1 MQPCNLEIQ
10 YRMQILTDRQIRQKI
25 RRIAIEILERNYG
38 EPEIIL
44 AGLNNN
50 GVGFA
55 QFLVDE
61 LLPLAPK
68 NMKIS
73 LTRIRLN
80 PANPVEYDPFIEMP
94 AESVRNKTV
103 IIVDDVANTGRTI
116 FYAVQPLLQVIP
128 KKVEVAV
135 LVDRKH
141 KSFPIKADYVGL
153 SLATTLLENIDVQI
167 RDVQE
172 MAVYLN

>member
-1 MQPCNLEIQ
+1 
-10 YRMQILTDRQIRQKI
+10 MQILDDRQIRQKI
-25 RRIAIEILERNYG
+25 KRLAIEILEHNFG
-38 EPEIIL
+38 ESEIIL

-50 GVGFA
+50 GTGFA
-55 QFLVDE
+55 QLLLTE
-61 LLPLAPK
+61 LLPITPEETTLT
-68 NMKIS
+68 

-80 PANPVEYDPFIEMP
+80 PANPVEYDPYIEMH
-94 AESVRNKTV
+94 AEALRGKPI

-116 FYAVQPLLQVIP
+116 FYAVQPLLKVLP

-153 SLATTLLENIDVQI
+153 SLATTLLDDIDVQI
-167 RDVQE
+167 RDVAN
-172 MAVYLN
+172 MSVFLN

>member
-1 MQPCNLEIQ
+1 M
-10 YRMQILTDRQIRQKI
+10 YRAPSTVKMQILTDRQIRQKI

-55 QFLVDE
+55 QYLVDE

-80 PANPVEYDPFIEMP
+80 PANPVEYEPVVEMP
-94 AESVRNKTV
+94 AESLRNKPV

-116 FYAVQPLLQVIP
+116 FYAVQPLLQVIS

-153 SLATTLLENIDVQI
+153 SLATTLLDDIDVQI
-167 RDVQE
+167 RDVKE
-172 MAVYLN
+172 MAVFLN

>member
-1 MQPCNLEIQ
+1 MK
-10 YRMQILTDRQIRQKI
+10 ILDDRQIRQKI
-25 RRIAIEILERNYG
+25 RRIAIEILERNFG

-55 QFLVDE
+55 RFLLDE
-61 LLPLAPK
+61 LLPIAPAGV
-68 NMKIS
+68 KIS

-80 PANPVEYDPFIEMP
+80 PANPVEYAPVVEMASGELRGKP
-94 AESVRNKTV
+94 V

-116 FYAVQPLLQVIP
+116 FYAVQPLLDVVP

-141 KSFPIKADYVGL
+141 KLFPIKADYVGL
-153 SLATTLLENIDVQI
+153 SLATTLLEDIDVRI
-167 RDVQE
+167 RDVEE

>member
-1 MQPCNLEIQ
+1 MK
-10 YRMQILTDRQIRQKI
+10 ILDDRRIRQKI
-25 RRIAIEILERNYG
+25 KRLAIEIMEHHFG

-55 QFLVDE
+55 RLLLAE
-61 LLPLAPK
+61 LQPIAPPD
-68 NMKIS
+68 MQITM
-73 LTRIRLN
+73 TRIRLN
-80 PANPVEYDPFIEMP
+80 PANPLEYAPYIELP
-94 AESVRNKTV
+94 ADALRDKSV

-116 FYAVQPLLQVIP
+116 FYAVQPLLAVLPQ
-128 KKVEVAV
+128 KVEVAV

-141 KSFPIKADYVGL
+141 KSFPIQPDYVGL
-153 SLATTLLENIDVQI
+153 SLYTTLMDNIDVQI
-167 RDVQE
+167 RDVEE

>member
-1 MQPCNLEIQ
+1 MK
-10 YRMQILTDRQIRQKI
+10 ILDDRRIRQKI
-25 RRIAIEILERNYG
+25 KRLAIEIMEHHYG

-50 GVGFA
+50 GAGFA
-55 QFLVDE
+55 QLLLAE
-61 LLPLAPK
+61 LQPIAPPD
-68 NMKIS
+68 MKITM
-73 LTRIRLN
+73 TRIRLN
-80 PANPVEYDPFIEMP
+80 PANPLEYDPYIELP
-94 AESVRNKTV
+94 AEALRGKAV

-116 FYAVQPLLQVIP
+116 FYAVQPLLAVLPQ
-128 KKVEVAV
+128 KVEVAV

-153 SLATTLLENIDVQI
+153 SLYTTLMDDINVQI
-167 RDVQE
+167 RDVAE

>member
-1 MQPCNLEIQ
+1 MK
-10 YRMQILTDRQIRQKI
+10 ILDDRRIRQKI
-25 RRIAIEILERNYG
+25 KRLAIEIMEHHFG
-38 EPEIIL
+38 EPELIL

-55 QFLVDE
+55 QLLLAE
-61 LLPLAPK
+61 LLPIAPAD
-68 NMKIS
+68 MEITM
-73 LTRIRLN
+73 TRIRLN
-80 PANPVEYDPFIEMP
+80 PANPLEYNPYIELP
-94 AESVRNKTV
+94 PESLRDRSV

-116 FYAVQPLLQVIP
+116 FYAVQPLLAVIP

-153 SLATTLLENIDVQI
+153 SLYTTLMDDIEVQI
-167 RDVQE
+167 RDVEE

>member
-1 MQPCNLEIQ
+1 MK
-10 YRMQILTDRQIRQKI
+10 ILDDRRIRQKI
-25 RRIAIEILERNYG
+25 KRLAIEILEHHFG
-38 EPEIIL
+38 EPELIL

-55 QFLVDE
+55 QLLLAE
-61 LLPLAPK
+61 LLPIAPSD
-68 NMKIS
+68 MTVT

-80 PANPVEYDPFIEMP
+80 PANPLEYDPYIEMP
-94 AESVRNKTV
+94 AESLREKSI

-116 FYAVQPLLQVIP
+116 FYAVQPLLGVLPRQ
-128 KKVEVAV
+128 VEVAV

-153 SLATTLLENIDVQI
+153 SLYTTLKDDIEVQI
-167 RDVQE
+167 RGVEE

>member
-1 MQPCNLEIQ
+1 
-10 YRMQILTDRQIRQKI
+10 MQILDDRQIRQKI
-25 RRIAIEILERNYG
+25 KRLAIEIIERNFG

-50 GVGFA
+50 GCGFA
-55 QFLVDE
+55 E
-61 LLPLAPK
+61 LLLQEIMPILPSD
-68 NMKIS
+68 MSIT

-80 PANPVEYDPFIEMP
+80 PANPVEYAPYIEMP
-94 AESVRNKTV
+94 DEALLHRN
-103 IIVDDVANTGRTI
+103 IILVDDVANTGRTF
-116 FYAVQPLLQVIP
+116 FYAVQPLLKVLP

-153 SLATTLLENIDVQI
+153 SLYTTLKDNIEVKI
-167 RDVQE
+167 RGVEE
-172 MAVYLN
+172 MSVHLS

>member
-1 MQPCNLEIQ
+1 MK
-10 YRMQILTDRQIRQKI
+10 ILDDRQIRRKI
-25 RRIAIEILERNYG
+25 KRLAIEILENNFG

-55 QFLVDE
+55 QLLLNE
-61 LLPLAPK
+61 LLPLAP
-68 NMKIS
+68 S
-73 LTRIRLN
+73 DLQLTLTRIRLN
-80 PANPVEYDPFIEMP
+80 PANPVEYDPYIETP
-94 AESVRNKTV
+94 AEALREKVI

-116 FYAVQPLLQVIP
+116 FYAFQSLLKVIP

-141 KSFPIKADYVGL
+141 KSFPVKTDYVGL
-153 SLATTLLENIDVQI
+153 SLFTTLKNDIDVKI
-167 RDVQE
+167 REVEE

>member
-1 MQPCNLEIQ
+1 MK
-10 YRMQILTDRQIRQKI
+10 ILDDRQIRQKI
-25 RRIAIEILERNYG
+25 RRIAIEILERNFG

-55 QFLVDE
+55 RFLLDE
-61 LLPLAPK
+61 LLPIAPAGV
-68 NMKIS
+68 KIS

-80 PANPVEYDPFIEMP
+80 PANPVEYAPVVEMTSDELRGKP
-94 AESVRNKTV
+94 I

-116 FYAVQPLLQVIP
+116 FYAVQPLLEVIP

-141 KSFPIKADYVGL
+141 KLFPIKADYVGL
-153 SLATTLLENIDVQI
+153 SLATTLLEDIDVRI
-167 RDVQE
+167 RDVEE